1 MIICS
6 QGLLDTK
13 EKNQYM
19 MGEKQYLVE
28 LEKNLKEQQVK
39 ERLDDVRIQYFW
51 GWSGFTKEINESNE
65 CFVLKYE
72 QL

>member
-1 MIICS
+1 
-6 QGLLDTK
+6 
-13 EKNQYM
+13 M

-51 GWSGFTKEINESNE
+51 G
-65 CFVLKYE
+65 
-72 QL
+72 